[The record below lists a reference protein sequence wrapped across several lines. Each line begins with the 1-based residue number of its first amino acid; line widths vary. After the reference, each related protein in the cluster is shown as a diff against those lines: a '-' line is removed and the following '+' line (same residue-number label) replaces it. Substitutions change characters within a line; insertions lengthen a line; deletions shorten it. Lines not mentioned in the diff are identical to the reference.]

1 VRAIGAGVILAA
13 SLALTACGNNCP
25 QPQSLGA
32 VQPVSMSVPMP
43 APVPAPKPP
52 APAPRPPAP
61 KAPAPAPKTPAPKPP
76 APKVPAK
83 PVIPKPPPS
92 IYRPT
97 PPIRNYR
104 DIYVRHQTDHTPL
117 LILLA
122 MNGAFSS
129 PQPIQECESR

>member
-1 VRAIGAGVILAA
+1 MKAVGAAVILAA
-13 SLALTACGNNCP
+13 SLALTACGNDCP

-32 VQPVSMSVPMP
+32 IQPVAMSVPMP

-61 KAPAPAPKTPAPKPP
+61 KAPAPAPKPPAPKPP
-76 APKVPAK
+76 APK
-83 PVIPKPPPS
+83 PVMPRPPS

-104 DIYVRHQTDHTPL
+104 DIYVRHRTDHTPL
-117 LILLA
+117 LWMMA
-122 MNGAFSS
+122 MNGMFNS
-129 PQPIQECESR
+129 PQPAPERCEQ